1 MTLSYLIYVK
11 PLDEPLKNKL
21 EILNEICIL
30 AMSYHLFLFTDF
42 VDSNQLSFLLGWI
55 LMGITG
61 INILV
66 NLSIILF
73 MSAAGVFK
81 KIKNAY

>member
-1 MTLSYLIYVK
+1 
-11 PLDEPLKNKL
+11 
-21 EILNEICIL
+21 
-30 AMSYHLFLFTDF
+30 MSYHLFLFTDF

-55 LMGITG
+55 LMAITG

-66 NLSIILF
+66 NLSIILL

-81 KIKNAY
+81 KIKDAY